1 MRPVNIDKRIYPVR
15 YFMIANFFGELR
27 KRNLFLFWFGVF
39 NLFAALFVFSIWGF
53 DKNLSYSLL
62 KPIKYFLS
70 IGVFS
75 WSTAWAIYYLYPKK
89 LRSFYSWTII
99 STMFF
104 HNGIIL
110 LQTLRGVSVHEY
122 NNLLPLDSLLFN
134 LMLGC
139 MSLFFLCILI
149 LTLHFFFQDKI
160 ATSQHNTWGIRMGL
174 VILLCSSMIG
184 GWMLFRMSHTVG
196 GNEGSAGLV
205 FFNWSRRFGDLRVAL
220 FFGVHA
226 FQIIPLVSHFFLT
239 TKKQVILF
247 SIFYSF
253 IIIAFFC
260 LAIMKI
266 PFI

>member
-1 MRPVNIDKRIYPVR
+1 MV
-15 YFMIANFFGELR
+15 ANFFRELK
-27 KRNLFLFWFGVF
+27 KRNLFLFWFGIF
-39 NLFAALFVFSIWGF
+39 NFFGALFVFSIWGF
-53 DKNLSYSLL
+53 DKNLSFLIF

-70 IGVFS
+70 IGIFS
-75 WSTAWAIYYLYPKK
+75 WSIGWSIYYLYPQI
-89 LRSFYSWTII
+89 LRSLYSWIVI
-99 STMFF
+99 LTMFI
-104 HNGIIL
+104 HNGIVL
-110 LQTLRGVSVHEY
+110 LQTLRGVSVHKY

-134 LMLGC
+134 LMSGC
-139 MSLFFLCILI
+139 MLLLFLCILT

-160 ATSQHNTWGIRMGL
+160 ATSQHYTWGIRMGL
-174 VILLCSSMIG
+174 VILFCSSLIG

-196 GNEGSAGLV
+196 GNDGSAGLA
-205 FFNWSRRFGDLRVAL
+205 FLNWSRRFGDLRVAL

-239 TKKQVILF
+239 TKKQVIVF
-247 SIFYSF
+247 SVFYSF